1 MLSFYIKKC
10 LSRKVRLQ
18 QLVNYAIEP
27 NIISSVHQLSKN
39 THYQTGMHPASHLEQ
54 AASRK
59 GVLVVRCNEAY
70 TSKTC
75 PKCGHVH
82 KKLGGSKVHFCPA

>member
-1 MLSFYIKKC
+1 MLTWAMGRF
-10 LSRKVRLQ
+10 
-18 QLVNYAIEP
+18 
-27 NIISSVHQLSKN
+27 
-39 THYQTGMHPASHLEQ
+39 ASHLEQ

-70 TSKTC
+70 TSKNC

-82 KKLGGSKVHFCPA
+82 KKLGGSKIHKCPACGHKARSGNPPLREIG